1 MMVTDVRIFDLQ
13 AKTAVQS
20 RNNHPTYCEQISIVE
35 MFPSMSEMIK
45 LEVCSGEGCFNR
57 VIASAHLKLGQIS
70 HDGENGFLPTFGP
83 SLLHMYGTSTAG
95 TLAATGEDGPYHRG
109 AMLVSLRTI
118 VPYYQQGLRT
128 TSVEPVA
135 PLQPES
141 LWLMED
147 FCIFCPILE
156 VSMLDRRISGKL
168 CGIAITVGEL
178 PTDDQGDEEF
188 VTMMNEIRT
197 RKLYYTGSMDV
208 LKTRPVHGYLDFD
221 NTFPVLQ
228 LATRLPDFRFRMYR
242 NNMVYGIVTEL
253 EQALTEVER
262 RLKNSEYNSL
272 RDLTDDINRSVDDAA
287 GNILKFLDIIQYSS
301 PSSSVESTMAKY
313 STELDNKQ
321 LALQKEE
328 IESLWLMEDF
338 CIFCPI
344 LEVSMLDR
352 RISGKLCGIAITV
365 GELPTDDQGD
375 EEFVTMMNE
384 IRTRKLYYTGSMD
397 VLKTRPV
404 HGYLDFDN
412 TFPVLQLATRLPDFR
427 FRMYRNNMVY
437 GIVTELEQALTEVE
451 RRLKNSEYNSL
462 RDLTDDINRSVDDA
476 AGNIL
481 KFLDIIQYSSPSS
494 SVESTMA
501 KYSTELDNK
510 QLALQKEEIE
520 KIYQQISKRMQRCAS
535 TMSLINSITQS
546 ESVNSTKRDVKLMLA
561 DIRLIAENLKSLIYK
576 TSEGWPDIVVWLLNG
591 GSRVAFYKMS
601 IADIVYSVIPEQNGR
616 HCGRIQSVY
625 LKPLKCPKHV
635 NTLSAGCCCIAGKVE
650 LILWMGPYRQIH
662 AFETCLPKG
671 YKLKVKD
678 YDMCL
683 KTSTMM
689 LECRVFIYRAKLN
702 ESVDRN
708 NHAHPFV
715 RVNTLNAVKE
725 TKIEQ
730 KTLTPVWN
738 QVLKIHKLVS
748 ATHDRIQTSPPL
760 VMVEVMDSDQSIP
773 ETLMKSTVYG
783 PVEETYV
790 ASGVKVADLESDEPE
805 PLPPNLIPKAT
816 TYKVDIYWW
825 GLRDVTT
832 TRKPCVV
839 LEIDE
844 LTIKSDVVCDK
855 KSNCNF
861 PNGRSSQTFQ
871 APLNEIYC
879 PPLSIRLYD
888 SSTFGRT
895 LFLGTNIVKNPN
907 KYIVSWIPKVER
919 EASLRSV
926 SITAS
931 SFYQVSQILYIKKGS
946 SPSMDNLSTKTSSRS
961 IQETKRPRWKRVFC
975 NKEADEE
982 EYVLLPMFSKEKNQM
997 KLAKNNSLECPVYRD
1012 WWTRY
1017 FDTISNDV
1025 NENTPSTDKL
1035 VIYCGE
1041 LEAQPEFS
1049 KFKDWCSTL
1058 KLYNGKKTG
1067 IPEKDDQL
1075 YCGYLKAG
1083 IAIYR
1088 WPPPVDTI
1096 AVSCNG
1102 VELNHGFFNDYPN
1115 NEPSKFL
1122 VRVYVVK
1129 GVNLVAKAFTGKLDP
1144 YVAISCGDKH
1154 LGDRKSHVKNTLNP
1168 IFGKMYEFRCTLPDD
1183 YLLTVSLFDYDTI
1196 PPDELIGSTTIDL
1209 EDRIYSKHRARVG
1222 LAAEYNAI
1230 GPNKWRDSQKPSI
1243 ILEELCSKNH
1253 LPPPMFPDNATVIV
1267 NGVEYRDNDNGRSFR
1282 SAADRK
1288 ENICL
1293 SLLHSWH
1300 TLPICGYRLVP
1311 EHVESRP
1318 LLNSTKNGMEQGKLQ
1333 MWVDIFPLD
1342 ADKYIPPG
1350 VDITPKKLEEYELRV
1365 IIWDVQGIKLD
1376 DHGKKV
1382 SDIYVRAWIDT
1393 IEQAQYTDVH
1403 YSSSAGEGSFN
1414 WRMIFHFQ
1422 YHQAEKKLVRKEKG
1436 PFTEVEEHM
1445 APIFVVQ
1452 VLDSDAASQDDFLG
1466 RSFRSAADR
1475 KENICLS
1482 LLHSWHTLPICGYR
1496 LVPEHVES
1504 RPLLNSTKN
1513 GMEQGKLQM
1522 WVDIF
1527 PLDAD
1532 KYIPPGVDIT
1542 PKKLEEYELRVIIWD
1557 VQGIKLDDHGK
1568 KVSDIYVRAWIDTI
1582 EQAQYTDVH
1591 YSSSA
1596 GEGSFNWRMIFH
1608 FQYHQAEKK
1617 LVRKEKGPFTEV
1629 EEHMAPIFVVQ
1640 VLDSDAASQDDFL
1653 ASVSFNLN
1661 SMSRGVKQPYKCNAE
1676 EIEKNK
1682 KINLFSVTT
1691 IRAWWPLVYT
1701 NRNTGLTSA
1710 AGTIDLEMSLLP
1722 KEKALMMPVGLG
1734 REPPAP
1740 LPDPA

>member
-1 MMVTDVRIFDLQ
+1 MRTKSPEKRTRQKNQARQQTYRVETERNPETTPQYFQISVNVLEARKLMWMNPNSANSYVIVVLGKKKHRTTIRRNMEEPYYREYFMFELYVSIRDIQRSSIWLAVMEPRCCAPPRLMGEATIDLGAIWSQPHHQVFHKWAQLGLPRNPAAGAVGFLKVDISIIFRGDIQVMPVVVNDERVEDNLLLPTGSEQ
-13 AKTAVQS
+13 QPANYVITIYGAYGLPNGAHGQADRRFGKSPSSFVKVSFCGLSAKTAVQN

-35 MFPSMSEMIK
+35 MFPSMSEMIR

-57 VIASAHLKLGQIS
+57 VIASVHLKLTQIS

-83 SLLHMYGTSTAG
+83 SLLHMYGTSTSG

-118 VPYYQQGLRT
+118 VPYYQQGLRS
-128 TSVEPVA
+128 TSVEPVS

-147 FCIFCPILE
+147 FCVFCPILE

-188 VTMMNEIRT
+188 VAMMTEIRT

-208 LKTRPVHGYLDFD
+208 LKTRPVHGYLDFE

-242 NNMVYGIVTEL
+242 NNMVFGIVTEL

-301 PSSSVESTMAKY
+301 PT
-313 STELDNKQ
+313 
-321 LALQKEE
+321 
-328 IESLWLMEDF
+328 
-338 CIFCPI
+338 
-344 LEVSMLDR
+344 
-352 RISGKLCGIAITV
+352 
-365 GELPTDDQGD
+365 
-375 EEFVTMMNE
+375 
-384 IRTRKLYYTGSMD
+384 
-397 VLKTRPV
+397 
-404 HGYLDFDN
+404 
-412 TFPVLQLATRLPDFR
+412 
-427 FRMYRNNMVY
+427 
-437 GIVTELEQALTEVE
+437 
-451 RRLKNSEYNSL
+451 
-462 RDLTDDINRSVDDA
+462 
-476 AGNIL
+476 
-481 KFLDIIQYSSPSS
+481 S

-520 KIYQQISKRMQRCAS
+520 KIYQQITKRTQRCAS
-535 TMSLINSITQS
+535 TMSLIHSITQS
-546 ESVNSTKRDVKLMLA
+546 ESMSSTKKDVKLMLA

-576 TSEGWPDIVVWLLNG
+576 TSEGWPDIVVWLLSG
-591 GSRVAFYKMS
+591 GSRVAYYKMS
-601 IADIVYSVIPEQNGR
+601 IADIIFSVIPEQNGR

-635 NTLSAGCCCIAGKVE
+635 NTLSTGCCCIAGKVE
-650 LILWMGPYRQIH
+650 LILWMGLYRQIH
-662 AFETCLPKG
+662 AFEGCLPKG
-671 YKLKVKD
+671 YKLKIKD

-689 LECRVFIYRAKLN
+689 LECRVFVYRAKLN
-702 ESVDRN
+702 TSVDRS

-715 RVNTLNAVKE
+715 RVSTLNSVKE

-738 QVLKIHKLVS
+738 QVLKINKLVS
-748 ATHDRIQTSPPL
+748 ATQDRIQNSPPL
-760 VMVEVMDSDQSIP
+760 VMVEVLDSDQGGKSELIGRLQVSPVVDDRQEYQYSPKLQWYDLHRGVEYSGQILMSVQLCQIP

-790 ASGVKVADLESDEPE
+790 ATGVKEPAVEAESDDPE

-871 APLNEIYC
+871 APLNEVYC

-919 EASLRSV
+919 DASLRSV
-926 SITAS
+926 SIVAS
-931 SFYQVSQILYIKKGS
+931 SFFQVSQILYVRKGS
-946 SPSMDNLSTKTSSRS
+946 FQSIDNLMSKTSIQSV
-961 IQETKRPRWKRVFC
+961 QETKRPRWKRVFC
-975 NKEADEE
+975 NKVADEE
-982 EYVLLPMFSKEKNQM
+982 EYVLLPMFSKEKNQ
-997 KLAKNNSLECPVYRD
+997 KLAKNTSLEHSVQRD

-1017 FDTISNDV
+1017 FETISEDMD
-1025 NENTPSTDKL
+1025 ETTPSSDRI
-1035 VIYCGE
+1035 VMYNGE
-1041 LEAQPEFS
+1041 LEAQPEFA

-1058 KLYNGKKTG
+1058 KLFNGKKTG
-1067 IPEKDDQL
+1067 IPEKDEQL

-1102 VELNHGFFNDYPN
+1102 VELNNGFFNDYPD

-1129 GVNLVAKAFTGKLDP
+1129 AVNLVAKAFTGKLDP
-1144 YVAISCGDKH
+1144 YVAISCGNKH

-1183 YLLTVSLFDYDTI
+1183 YLLTVSLFDYDTV

-1222 LAAEYNAI
+1222 LASEYNAI
-1230 GPNKWRDSQKPSI
+1230 GPNKWRDSQKPSA

-1253 LPPPMFPDNATVIV
+1253 LPPPTFPDNATVVV
-1267 NGVEYRDNDNGRSFR
+1267 NGVEYRDSDNGRSFR
-1282 SAADRK
+1282 SASDRK

-1293 SLLHSWH
+1293 SLLHSWY

-1318 LLNSTKNGMEQGKLQ
+1318 LLNTAKNGLEQGKLQ

-1365 IIWDVQGIKLD
+1365 IIWDVQGVKLD

-1445 APIFVVQ
+1445 
-1452 VLDSDAASQDDFLG
+1452 
-1466 RSFRSAADR
+1466 
-1475 KENICLS
+1475 
-1482 LLHSWHTLPICGYR
+1482 T
-1496 LVPEHVES
+1496 
-1504 RPLLNSTKN
+1504 
-1513 GMEQGKLQM
+1513 
-1522 WVDIF
+1522 
-1527 PLDAD
+1527 
-1532 KYIPPGVDIT
+1532 
-1542 PKKLEEYELRVIIWD
+1542 
-1557 VQGIKLDDHGK
+1557 
-1568 KVSDIYVRAWIDTI
+1568 
-1582 EQAQYTDVH
+1582 
-1591 YSSSA
+1591 
-1596 GEGSFNWRMIFH
+1596 
-1608 FQYHQAEKK
+1608 
-1617 LVRKEKGPFTEV
+1617 
-1629 EEHMAPIFVVQ
+1629 PIFVVQ

-1661 SMSRGVKQPYKCNAE
+1661 SMSRGVKQPYKCNQE
-1676 EIEKNK
+1676 ELDKNK
-1682 KINLFSVTT
+1682 KINLFTT
-1691 IRAWWPLVYT
+1691 VAIRAWWPLVYT
-1701 NRNTGLTSA
+1701 NRNTGMTSA
-1710 AGTIDLEMSLLP
+1710 AGAIDLEMSLLP
-1722 KEKALMMPVGLG
+1722 KEKALLMPVGLG

-1740 LPDPA
+1740 LPDPARAVSSNNPMKFVKSLMFSSWIKEHKKVVAGTAAVTAMVVLVYFQLPMVLDIFI